1 MIIAILYLE
10 SPVVLIHG
18 IGIGQIDV
26 LGVLFFLLSI
36 RFWLE
41 KKYYKMA
48 STMVYVC
55 VADASFDGRGVHKE
69 EEFTF
74 YYIGNSLGFTLYSLA
89 KFNTNEVNAMLVWNS
104 LLGSRISGKH
114 TYVSAWI
121 LERFSEYST
130 SIGYTI
136 FMASFAILIGLF
148 L

>member
-41 KKYYKMA
+41 KNYYKMA

-55 VADASFDGRGVHKE
+55 VADASFDGRGGTQGRGIYLLLHRKL
-69 EEFTF
+69 FGI
-74 YYIGNSLGFTLYSLA
+74 YI
-89 KFNTNEVNAMLVWNS
+89 
-104 LLGSRISGKH
+104 I
-114 TYVSAWI
+114 
-121 LERFSEYST
+121 
-130 SIGYTI
+130 
-136 FMASFAILIGLF
+136 
-148 L
+148 